1 MLIKLYEGN
10 NSEAKKNCLIGEMN
24 FTELPPGIKGTVSI
38 QIVLEVD
45 ECLNLNLIATETITK
60 KEVKMAVNYEQFRLK
75 KEYMDKL
82 ILDYKKEFKLNQKLE
97 KIKPEIEKMFGI
109 IMEDCR
115 TSFNEIDSEKIEFNK
130 MVERWYQ
137 NERLVV

>member
-10 NSEAKKNCLIGEMN
+10 NSEAEKNCLIVEMN

-75 KEYMDKL
+75 KEYMDL
-82 ILDYKKEFKLNQKLE
+82 RFKMRISHVDNPMQKRTMRREIARLNTFIQQKASAGE
-97 KIKPEIEKMFGI
+97 
-109 IMEDCR
+109 
-115 TSFNEIDSEKIEFNK
+115 NK
-130 MVERWYQ
+130 
-137 NERLVV
+137 